1 MAQLPLYQQIKNFI
15 TENIHNGQYQTDMKI
30 PSEAELGETFKTSRM
45 TVNRALRELT
55 ADGILI
61 RKQGQGSFV
70 APHRSISAL
79 LEVRSIADEIQER
92 GGDYSCHVHLL
103 SEEKAN
109 PALAQAMQLSPYS
122 PVFHSILVHRDN
134 GIPIQLADRY
144 VNPAIAPDYLN
155 QDFTK
160 ITPNRYLL
168 GLAPISGVEHMVEAL
183 IPDAWVR
190 ELLQINEAEPC
201 LALQRTT
208 WVGELIATK
217 SCFYYPGSRFRLGGR
232 FTPMGNGRIQVF

>member
-1 MAQLPLYQQIKNFI
+1 
-15 TENIHNGQYQTDMKI
+15 
-30 PSEAELGETFKTSRM
+30 
-45 TVNRALRELT
+45 
-55 ADGILI
+55 
-61 RKQGQGSFV
+61 
-70 APHRSISAL
+70 
-79 LEVRSIADEIQER
+79 
-92 GGDYSCHVHLL
+92 
-103 SEEKAN
+103 
-109 PALAQAMQLSPYS
+109 MQLSPYS